1 MEAVASV
8 LWIIN
13 VERGQRKFQIFV
25 YVRKS
30 DDVDRSTINGSDM
43 KKVIKIK
50 PRTSIASMSKDW
62 KVNSEE
68 EVVFQVSKSSSFMLF
83 TGGPSAHDTED

>member
-1 MEAVASV
+1 
-8 LWIIN
+8 
-13 VERGQRKFQIFV
+13 
-25 YVRKS
+25 
-30 DDVDRSTINGSDM
+30 M

-50 PRTSIASMSKDW
+50 PRTSIVSMSKDW

-83 TGGPSAHDTED
+83 TEGVALGYLQEFLLAGKKLSIQLHASSKKNPG